1 MKMSKI
7 IGKVIGKVINAL
19 IKEKTLALLILSGNP
34 LLGILWAIG
43 VIIMTT

>member
-7 IGKVIGKVINAL
+7 IGKFIGAL
-19 IKEKTLALLILSGNP
+19 IREKTLALLILSGNP

-43 VIIMTT
+43 VVVITT

>member
-7 IGKVIGKVINAL
+7 FGKIIGKIINSL
-19 IKEKTLALLILSGNP
+19 TREKTLALLILSGNP

>member
-7 IGKVIGKVINAL
+7 IGKIIGGFIGAF
-19 IKEKTLALLILSGNP
+19 IREKTLALLILSGNP

>member
-7 IGKVIGKVINAL
+7 IGKVIGKIVNAL
-19 IKEKTLALLILSGNP
+19 IREKTLALLILSGNP

-43 VIIMTT
+43 VVIMAT

>member
-7 IGKVIGKVINAL
+7 IGRFIGAL
-19 IKEKTLALLILSGNP
+19 VREKTLALLILSGNP

>member
-1 MKMSKI
+1 MSKI
-7 IGKVIGKVINAL
+7 IGKFIGAL
-19 IKEKTLALLILSGNP
+19 MREKTLALLILSDNP